1 MKKVVLMMAMLLA
14 TNLSVSA
21 EDLKSNKTNMVE
33 AYDIN
38 ININSLAKYLELSKD
53 QIESVENVQRVF
65 LESLKFASTYDS
77 KEARKNMVK
86 NAIEYDLRNLNYILT
101 NSQYKKYVTVLN
113 ATLNNRGIEK

>member
-21 EDLKSNKTNMVE
+21 EDLKSNETNMVE

-38 ININSLAKYLELSKD
+38 ININGLAKYLELSKD

-65 LESLKFASTYDS
+65 SESLKFASTYDS

-101 NSQYKKYVTVLN
+101 NSQYKKYVTILN
-113 ATLNNRGIEK
+113 TTLNNRGIEK

>member
-21 EDLKSNKTNMVE
+21 EDLKSNNTNMVE

-65 LESLKFASTYDS
+65 SESLKFASTYDS

-101 NSQYKKYVTVLN
+101 NSQYKKYVTILN

>member
-1 MKKVVLMMAMLLA
+1 MKKIILAVAMLLA
-14 TNLSVSA
+14 TNFPA
-21 EDLKSNKTNMVE
+21 MAGDSNSNSINMVE

-53 QIESVENVQRVF
+53 QIGSVENVQRVF
-65 LESLKFASTYDS
+65 SESLKFASTYDS

-101 NSQYKKYVTVLN
+101 NSQYKKYVTILN

>member
-21 EDLKSNKTNMVE
+21 EDLKSNKANMVE

-65 LESLKFASTYDS
+65 SESLKFASTYDS

-101 NSQYKKYVTVLN
+101 NSQYKKYVTILN
-113 ATLNNRGIEK
+113 TTLNNRGIEK

>member
-65 LESLKFASTYDS
+65 SESLKFASTYDS

-101 NSQYKKYVTVLN
+101 NSQYKKYVTILN

>member
-21 EDLKSNKTNMVE
+21 EDLKSNKANMVE

-38 ININSLAKYLELSKD
+38 ININGLAKYLELSKD

-65 LESLKFASTYDS
+65 SESLKYASAYDN

>member
-21 EDLKSNKTNMVE
+21 EDLKSNETNMVE

-38 ININSLAKYLELSKD
+38 ININGLAKYLELSKD

-65 LESLKFASTYDS
+65 SESLKIASAYDS